1 MKHKM
6 KLAPRNQFVAP
17 AKFRKA
23 GAHGKSAKATRRA
36 DKIQLQREYGVT
48 AAQHPFKVPGQG
60 SSPCAPTMTPF
71 AWPLPQWPA
80 EWLFF
85 PGSSVGRV
93 RGVRRD
99 VVRSIRTWGAT
110 NFSHWA
116 NWQVTWF
123 GARRIS
129 VRVGGARPESK
140 RQLKTCLARLTPLR
154 GGDNAPSCAGWLP
167 DE

>member
-1 MKHKM
+1 MKHKV

-36 DKIQLQREYGVT
+36 DKITLQREYGVT

-60 SSPCAPTMTPF
+60 SSPCAPTITPF
-71 AWPLPQWPA
+71 AWPLTQWPA

-93 RGVRRD
+93 RG
-99 VVRSIRTWGAT
+99 
-110 NFSHWA
+110 
-116 NWQVTWF
+116 
-123 GARRIS
+123 
-129 VRVGGARPESK
+129 
-140 RQLKTCLARLTPLR
+140 C
-154 GGDNAPSCAGWLP
+154 
-167 DE
+167 